1 MPRRI
6 LIIIGH
12 PDPEPKRLCRALVA
26 SYADGARLAGH
37 EVQLIDVAALD
48 FPLLRTM
55 EEFER
60 RPLPVMLEAAVEA
73 IRHAEHIVLVFPLWL
88 GTMPALLKAFLE
100 QVMRPG
106 VAFAYSEA
114 GGGGFARTLLK
125 GRSARVIVTM
135 GMPASFYR
143 FWYLGHGVAGLRR
156 NILNFVGI
164 SPVRETLFGMVD
176 GASAETREKWL
187 TKMRTLGARAG

>member
-6 LIIIGH
+6 LVIIGH
-12 PDPEPKRLCRALVA
+12 PDPEPKRLCRALTA
-26 SYADGARLAGH
+26 SYADGARSAGH

-48 FPLLRTM
+48 FPPLRSM
-55 EEFER
+55 EEFEQ
-60 RPLPVMLEAAVEA
+60 RPLPVTLEAAVEA
-73 IRHAEHIVLVFPLWL
+73 IRHAEHIVFVFPLWL

-125 GRSARVIVTM
+125 GRSARIIVTM
-135 GMPASFYR
+135 GMPAFFYR
-143 FWYLGHGVAGLRR
+143 LWYLGHGVAGIRR

-176 GASAETREKWL
+176 GASAETRAKSL
-187 TKMRTLGARAG
+187 TKMRALGARAG

>member
-6 LIIIGH
+6 LVIIGH
-12 PDPEPKRLCRALVA
+12 PDPEPKRLCRALAA
-26 SYADGARLAGH
+26 SYADGARSAGH

>member
-12 PDPEPKRLCRALVA
+12 PDPEPNRLCRVLAA
-26 SYADGARLAGH
+26 SYADGARSAGH
-37 EVQLIDVAALD
+37 EVRLVDVATLD

-55 EEFER
+55 EEFNK
-60 RPLPVMLEAAVEA
+60 RPMPVTLEDAAEA
-73 IRHAEHIVLVFPLWL
+73 IRDAEHIVFVFPLWL

-106 VAFAYSEA
+106 VAFAYPEA
-114 GGGGFARTLLK
+114 GKDGFAATLLK
-125 GRSARVIVTM
+125 GRSARVVVTM
-135 GMPASFYR
+135 GMPVFFYR
-143 FWYLGHGVAGLRR
+143 FWYLGHGIAGMRR

-164 SPVRETLFGMVD
+164 SPVRETLFGTVE
-176 GASAETREKWL
+176 GASEARREKWRA
-187 TKMRTLGARAG
+187 KMRLLGARAA